1 MPSQRSIK
9 PSSVQIFVGRQ
20 CQELL
25 ELLVESDSV
34 EEGVRLVPAALAG
47 QLLELRVLDLPHVL
61 ALGLAAAPTPRSQD
75 SRYWSPTLTLS
86 RIPSSVTSP
95 PGTRTS
101 SRSPASTE
109 TSSRRRPTWFG
120 RAPRIASK
128 TSVATGTRSG

>member
-61 ALGLAAAPTPRSQD
+61 ALGLAVADPLPDLGAGDLRGRRVLHQVLIAAAPTPRSQ
-75 SRYWSPTLTLS
+75 
-86 RIPSSVTSP
+86 
-95 PGTRTS
+95 
-101 SRSPASTE
+101 
-109 TSSRRRPTWFG
+109 
-120 RAPRIASK
+120 
-128 TSVATGTRSG
+128 